1 MLVSSLMGTLTPAFC
16 KHSCPFGGGS
26 GDVVLQET
34 LLRSCRWDVAVH
46 GSGNVHFQ
54 LLDSLGNIL
63 HLSATLCLTEHCIS
77 RESGLSRGLYP
88 PASRQ

>member
-1 MLVSSLMGTLTPAFC
+1 MLVSSLMGTLTPAAC

-34 LLRSCRWDVAVH
+34 LLRSCRWDV
-46 GSGNVHFQ
+46 HFQ
-54 LLDSLGNIL
+54 LLDSPGNTL